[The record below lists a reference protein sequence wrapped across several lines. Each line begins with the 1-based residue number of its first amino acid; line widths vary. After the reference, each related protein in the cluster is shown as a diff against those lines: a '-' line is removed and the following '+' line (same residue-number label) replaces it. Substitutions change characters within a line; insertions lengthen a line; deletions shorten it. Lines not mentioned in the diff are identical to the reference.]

1 MTNEIDPKVTS
12 AILEDI
18 QERLVELFNI
28 FGKRGLLEQEAQFEI
43 KEMINEWFDENA
55 DRDDI
60 PEWLIDNHADDIT
73 RIALEC
79 LKVEIS
85 FDVTPTL
92 VKAVKQLQ
100 NDLGE

>member
-1 MTNEIDPKVTS
+1 MTLDQNVTS

-18 QERLVELFNI
+18 QDRLLEQFHI
-28 FGKRGLLEQEAQFEI
+28 FGKRGLLEQEVQFEI
-43 KEMINEWFDENA
+43 KEMIIDWFDSNEQSE
-55 DRDDI
+55 DV

-100 NDLGE
+100 DDLGE

>member
-1 MTNEIDPKVTS
+1 MTIDQNVTS

-18 QERLVELFNI
+18 QERLLEQFHI
-28 FGKRGLLEQEAQFEI
+28 FGKRGLLEQEVQFEI
-43 KEMINEWFDENA
+43 KEMINEWFDENV

-85 FDVTPTL
+85 FDVNSEL
-92 VKAVKQLQ
+92 VKSVKQLQ
-100 NDLGE
+100 SDLGE

>member
-1 MTNEIDPKVTS
+1 MTIDQNVTS

-18 QERLVELFNI
+18 QDRLLEQFHI
-28 FGKRGLLEQEAQFEI
+28 FGKRGLLEQEVQFEI
-43 KEMINEWFDENA
+43 KEMIIDWFDSNEQSE
-55 DRDDI
+55 DV

-100 NDLGE
+100 DDLGE